1 MNATTKTHRFYSDF
15 ARKYFDEGEARG
27 EARGEAKGEARGEA
41 KGEAKLL
48 LRLLRVKGFA
58 LTPEQQ
64 ARIEGCTDT
73 GQLEAWADRL
83 LSAASIAD
91 VFDPA

>member
-15 ARKYFDEGEARG
+15 ARKYYDEGEAK
-27 EARGEAKGEARGEA
+27 GEAKGEARGEA
-41 KGEAKLL
+41 RLL

-73 GQLEAWADRL
+73 DQLETWADRL
-83 LSAASIAD
+83 LSAATIAD

>member
-15 ARKYFDEGEARG
+15 ARKYFDEGEAT
-27 EARGEAKGEARGEA
+27 GEAKGEARGEA
-41 KGEAKLL
+41 RGEAKLL
-48 LRLLRVKGFA
+48 LKLLRVKGFT

-73 GQLEAWADRL
+73 DQLETWAGRL
-83 LSAASIAD
+83 LAATMIAD